1 MTEYKKVFVDT
12 APFIYLIEKNEEN
25 PQYFNKVKKFF
36 DNAYNNDVDFVTS
49 VITMEEYMVFP
60 YRINAEAYIA
70 MFEKLIR
77 TLGFK
82 VSVIDEAIAR
92 KAARIRAEY
101 KSFKAMDALQLAV
114 ASLSGCDLFLTNDR
128 QLRQFK
134 EVKCITVDEL
144 EY

>member
-101 KSFKAMDALQLAV
+101 KSFKAMDALQLAS
-114 ASLSGCDLFLTNDR
+114 ASLNGCDLFLTNDR